1 MASHSVAQRN
11 VCSCRSKYIHPND
24 INTVSQCLNCTPK
37 NVIFPD
43 FPTIDVML
51 VEDVLGKLKPS
62 YSAGLV
68 DIPASVPNVP
78 HLEEIQLAF

>member
-11 VCSCRSKYIHPND
+11 ACSCRSKYIHPND
-24 INTVSQCLNCTPK
+24 INTVSQCLHSTPE

-43 FPTIDVML
+43 FSTIDVML

-62 YSAGLV
+62 YSPGPD

-78 HLEEIQLAF
+78 HLVEIQLAF